1 MNAHDACFP
10 GKEGH
15 DDSQSPLFLYNGNI
29 NRNRNR
35 RAASMI
41 IAGQAPIHDECAES
55 LGDSFLGLKRMTW
68 SRWGAHCG
76 GRKSHAQQRQRLL
89 RLQHCNV
96 GLHLDHA
103 DECSRGILH
112 PGTHIIIKLG

>member
-15 DDSQSPLFLYNGNI
+15 DGSQSPLFLYNG
-29 NRNRNR
+29 NRNR

-55 LGDSFLGLKRMTW
+55 LG
-68 SRWGAHCG
+68 
-76 GRKSHAQQRQRLL
+76 
-89 RLQHCNV
+89 
-96 GLHLDHA
+96 
-103 DECSRGILH
+103 RG
-112 PGTHIIIKLG
+112 

>member
-15 DDSQSPLFLYNGNI
+15 DGSQSLPSLYNG
-29 NRNRNR
+29 NRNR

-55 LGDSFLGLKRMTW
+55 LGGVDSF
-68 SRWGAHCG
+68 S
-76 GRKSHAQQRQRLL
+76 
-89 RLQHCNV
+89 
-96 GLHLDHA
+96 
-103 DECSRGILH
+103 
-112 PGTHIIIKLG
+112 